1 MEGFIPYCL
10 PTLDDS
16 EIDEV
21 VDTLRSGW
29 LTTGPKVARFEEAF
43 RQYAGSAHALAV
55 NSCTGGLH
63 LSLAAL
69 RIGAGDEVIT
79 TTLTFCATAN
89 VAVHLGATP
98 VLADITLDDYNID
111 PADVERRI
119 TPRTKAIMPVH
130 YAGQPC
136 RMDEIMDIA
145 ERHNLAVIEDAA
157 HAVGAEYKGRRIGD
171 IGHATSFSFYA
182 TKNMTTGEGGMVT
195 TNDDELAERVRLL
208 TLHGMSH
215 DAWDRY
221 SDKGSWYY
229 EVLAPGYKY
238 NMMDLQAALGLHQME
253 KLESF
258 IEERQKQASLYQ
270 RYLGDVEEIIL
281 PVSRPDVRHVW
292 HLYAIRV
299 VADRLTIGRGEFI
312 EELRERGIG
321 TSVHFIPIHCH
332 PWYREQ
338 YGYKQGDFPNAEAVY
353 EGLISLPLYPRLGEE
368 GVARVSQAVRDVVSK
383 HRR

>member
-1 MEGFIPYCL
+1 MEDFIPYCL
-10 PTLDDS
+10 PTLDES

-29 LTTGPKVARFEEAF
+29 LTTGPKVTRFEETF
-43 RQYAGSAHALAV
+43 RNYVGTEHAAAV
-55 NSCTGGLH
+55 NSCTAGLH

-69 RIGAGDEVIT
+69 DIGPGDEVIT

-98 VLADITLDDYNID
+98 VLADICLDDYNLD

-119 TPRTKAIMPVH
+119 TPKTRAIMPVH

-136 RMDEIMDIA
+136 RMDELMEIA

-157 HAVGAEYKGRRIGD
+157 HAVGAEYKGKSIGG
-171 IGHATSFSFYA
+171 IGHTTSFSFYA

-195 TNDDELAERVRLL
+195 TNDAELANKIRLL

-221 SDKGSWYY
+221 TDKGSWYY

-238 NMMDLQAALGLHQME
+238 NMMDIQAALGIHQME

-258 IEERQKQASLYQ
+258 IEERKHQAELYQ
-270 RYLGDVEEIIL
+270 RYLGDLEEIIL
-281 PVSRPDVRHVW
+281 PATRPDVRHVW
-292 HLYAIRV
+292 HLYPIRV
-299 VADRLTIGRGEFI
+299 VADRLEIDRSEFI
-312 EELRERGIG
+312 EALRERGIG
-321 TSVHFIPIHCH
+321 TSVHFIPVHKH
-332 PWYREQ
+332 PWYREH
-338 YGYKQGDFPNAEAVY
+338 YGYQPTDFPNAEAVY
-353 EGLISLPLYPRLGEE
+353 EGLISLPLYPRLGED
-368 GVARVSQAVRDVVSK
+368 GVGRVAEAVRDVV
-383 HRR
+383 RRNRR